1 VNIVDLVGEHVSLT
15 RRGRTF
21 KGLCPFHDDH
31 NPSLNVDPERQF
43 YKCFSCGAGGDIFDF
58 VMNREKVN
66 FREALESLVERA
78 RITLPKTAQRRS
90 DSPRDGL
97 FEIMKWAED
106 EFHRCLILAEVA
118 APAREYL
125 AQRGLNES
133 SIKAFRLGFAP
144 KEWDWLIQHARA
156 KRYTPEQL
164 EKCGLARRRSQGSG
178 YYDYFFHGR
187 VMFPIRDAREKTIAF
202 GGRVLPQFASDDTGK
217 YINSP
222 ETAIYVKGD
231 HLFGLDRARDSIIKA
246 KTAVVMEGYTDCI
259 MAHQHGVTNVVA
271 TLGTAL
277 GGSHVAILKRYA
289 DRIILVFDGDDAG
302 QKAADRVLGLFLS
315 NEVDL
320 RILSLPD
327 KLDPDEF
334 LQERG
339 AEEFRGQLDSA
350 EEALDFK
357 LRRAGQLFDLGAMH
371 GRRQA
376 LDFVLTDIAAL
387 PVVTTGTAPVTREI
401 VLDRLGQRLGI
412 PAETVR
418 KRLRERREQQG
429 RRNGNQAKREDRQ
442 ADTSRPEPQDE
453 RLERLERELLETL
466 LAQPELIAGAVEQI
480 KLEEITTP
488 EFRRILDVCIEVIRD
503 GQTVDLDVLRQRLDD
518 RELACRASSLAETGR
533 EKGAFGRR
541 LADVLAKF
549 QSRRSQ
555 SDDPSQDATRGD
567 GRDSNDA
574 RERLMKRFHRKKLS
588 DQRKAQRHAMSDSP

>member
-1 VNIVDLVGEHVSLT
+1 VNIVDLIGEHISLT
-15 RRGRTF
+15 RRGKTF

-43 YKCFSCGAGGDIFDF
+43 FKCFSCGEGGDIFDF
-58 VMNREKVN
+58 VMKREKVN
-66 FREALESLVERA
+66 FREALESLAGRA
-78 RITLPKTAQRRS
+78 RITLPKTGHRRTES
-90 DSPRDGL
+90 SKDGL
-97 FEIMKWAED
+97 HDIMKWAED
-106 EFHRCLILAEVA
+106 EFHRCLLQSEAA
-118 APAREYL
+118 APARDYL
-125 AQRGLNES
+125 ARRELDES

-144 KEWDWLIQHARA
+144 KEWDWLIQRARS

-164 EKCGLARRRSQGSG
+164 EQCGLARRRTQGTG
-178 YYDYFFHGR
+178 HYDYFHHGR

-202 GGRVLPQFASDDTGK
+202 GGRVLPQFATDDTGK

-231 HLFGLDRARDSIIKA
+231 HLFGLDRARDAIIKA

-259 MAHQHGVTNVVA
+259 MAHQHGVTNVVS

-302 QKAADRVLGLFLS
+302 LKAADRALGLFLS

-334 LQERG
+334 LQARG
-339 AEEFRGQLDSA
+339 AEDFRQRLDSA
-350 EEALDFK
+350 EDALDFK
-357 LRRAGQLFDLGAMH
+357 LRRANQLFELSAIH

-387 PVVTTGTAPVTREI
+387 PVVTTGSAPVTREI

-418 KRLRERREQQG
+418 KRLREVREKQG
-429 RRNGNQAKREDRQ
+429 GRNSNHANQENGR
-442 ADTSRPEPQDE
+442 ADTSQFNEP
-453 RLERLERELLETL
+453 LVERELLETL
-466 LAQPELIAGAVEQI
+466 LAQPELIQDAVEQI

-488 EFRRILDVCIEVIRD
+488 GFRRILEVCIETIRD
-503 GQTVDLDVLRQRLDD
+503 GQVVDLDGLRQRLED
-518 RELACRASSLAETGR
+518 RDLACRASILAETGR

-555 SDDPSQDATRGD
+555 SEDQSQDATRGD
-567 GRDSNDA
+567 GRDSDDA
-574 RERLMKRFHRKKLS
+574 KERRVLERFHQKKLS
-588 DQRKAQRHAMSDSP
+588 DQRRAERHAMSDSP